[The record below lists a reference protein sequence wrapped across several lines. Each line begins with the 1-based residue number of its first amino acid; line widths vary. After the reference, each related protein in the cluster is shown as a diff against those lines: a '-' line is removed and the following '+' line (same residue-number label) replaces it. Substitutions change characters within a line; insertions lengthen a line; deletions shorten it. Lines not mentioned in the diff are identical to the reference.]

1 MVIKDDRCAPGKEYK
16 DGSCFTFEELNKIAD
31 KLEEE
36 KNITLKNRSNKRK
49 LVKEL
54 TNHFKNDEKCNDQVC
69 WLSSN
74 YVKNLKD
81 DNILKYT
88 FRPFGPNKRFDWL
101 SNSHIDEVVEQYEKI
116 HNDFM
121 FLGAVPL
128 DFMEI
133 EMLEIHNINFKEK
146 QNQGKNKF
154 GLVINLDTHDKSG
167 SHWTSLFFDLEKYQ
181 IYFFDSVGSKPKKLI
196 KKFIN
201 KILKYMYKKKFC
213 ETINIDKV
221 INELKKK
228 QYKKATNIKN
238 NFDIKYNKIQHQ
250 FNNTECGVYSIN
262 FILRLVGGETFEEIT
277 NNITDD
283 EKINQCRKVYFVNS
297 N

>member
-16 DGSCFTFEELNKIAD
+16 DGSCFTFDELNKIAD
-31 KLEEE
+31 KIEEE
-36 KNITLKNRSNKRK
+36 KKITLRNRNNKKK

-54 TNHFKNDEKCNDQVC
+54 TDYFKADEKCNDQVC

-74 YVKNLKD
+74 YVKKLKD

-88 FRPFGPNKRFDWL
+88 FRPFGPNEKFDWL
-101 SNSHIDEVVEQYEKI
+101 SNGHIDEVIEQYEKI
-116 HNDFM
+116 HDDFM

-128 DFMEI
+128 DFMDI
-133 EMLEIHNINFKEK
+133 DMLEINSINFEEKEK
-146 QNQGKNKF
+146 QGKKKF

-167 SHWTSLFFDLEKYQ
+167 SHWTALFFDLEKYQ

-201 KILKYMYKKKFC
+201 KILKYMYKKKFGKN
-213 ETINIDKV
+213 ININKV
-221 INELKKK
+221 IEYLRKNKKE
-228 QYKKATNIKN
+228 KKNKD
-238 NFDIKYNKIQHQ
+238 NFDMRYNKKQHQ

-262 FILRLVGGETFEEIT
+262 FILRLVSGETFEEIT

-283 EKINQCRKVYFVNS
+283 DKINQCRQVYFVNS
-297 N
+297 S